1 MSTLRS
7 LELATRLATTQRDD
21 AATWLAQAQDQ
32 AQMAQGQLDQLTAYV
47 QEKDARWARH
57 SEAGHG
63 PEFMHHHF
71 QFMGRLQSAIDLQAG
86 VIRQHE
92 VVVQQARQAL
102 LACEHRLAVLE
113 RAANHIRQS
122 QRLSAQR
129 REQKQTD
136 ELAGRMHARAAADRA
151 QGDMR

>member
-7 LELATRLATTQRDD
+7 LELAAQLATRKRDD

-32 AQMAQGQLDQLTAYV
+32 AQAAQGQMDQLVAYV
-47 QEKDARWARH
+47 HEKDMRWSQH
-57 SEAGHG
+57 SASGHG

-71 QFMGRLQSAIDLQAG
+71 QFMGRLQGAIDMQTG
-86 VIRQHE
+86 VLRQHD

-102 LACEHRLAVLE
+102 LSCEHRLAVLE
-113 RAANHIRQS
+113 RAANNIRQT
-122 QRLSAQR
+122 QRLALQR

-136 ELAGRMHARAAADRA
+136 ELAGRMHARAAANRTHGA
-151 QGDMR
+151 AR